1 MTAESKPAVGLF
13 ATCLA
18 DLFRPTVA
26 FAAARLLRAA
36 GCTVTVPLAQTCCGQ
51 PAYNSGDAHSARC
64 IAKRV
69 VEVFSPYDFTVAPS
83 GSCAAMIREHYPA
96 LLGDDPGLREKS
108 QTLARRT
115 YELTSFLADVRD
127 FTAVD
132 AAFNC
137 AVTYHDSCAGLRECG
152 IRRQPRRLLQQ
163 VRGLT
168 LREMADSNVCC
179 GFGGTFCVKYPDI
192 SARMAGDKAHAVAQS
207 GADAVLGG
215 DLGCLLNIA
224 GCIKRS
230 GGGARVFHVAEVL
243 AGLAGAAIGEGEGEG
258 EGGGAK

>member
-1 MTAESKPAVGLF
+1 MTAESKPGVGLF
-13 ATCLA
+13 VTCLA

-36 GCTVTVPLAQTCCGQ
+36 GCMVTVPPAQSCCGQ
-51 PAYNSGDAHSARC
+51 PAYNSGDARGARR

-83 GSCAAMIREHYPA
+83 GSCAAIIREHYPA

-115 YELTSFLADVRD
+115 YELTTFLADVRN

-137 AVTYHDSCAGLRECG
+137 TATYHDSCAGLRECG
-152 IRRQPRRLLQQ
+152 IHRQPRRLLQQ

-168 LREMADSNVCC
+168 LREMADSDVCC

-192 SARMAGDKAHAVAQS
+192 SARMAGDKAHAIAQS

-224 GCIKRS
+224 GRIKRG

-243 AGLAGAAIGEGEGEG
+243 AGMKGAAIGEGEGEG
-258 EGGGAK
+258 GGAK